1 MEVVKNQISAFDNV
15 NFLDLTELSEFEKF
29 KKRKKKAGQE
39 LVEEI

>member
-29 KKRKKKAGQE
+29 KKRKKKAG
-39 LVEEI
+39 